1 MASPS
6 KRAKAQ
12 RTNAEITA
20 ETRDKLIGAGRA
32 VFAAHGFRKAGGE
45 EVVAMAGVTRGALYY
60 QFGGME
66 GLFAAT
72 AETVAGELARG
83 LYERTMAA
91 LPQHGQGNHSVE
103 ELEIGADL
111 LLKAFA
117 TGDAADLLLRE
128 APVVMG
134 HQGWQQL
141 MTSSGLRGLL
151 DHALE
156 HWIEARILPAKQKAA
171 TADVIFGAL
180 MQAGIAI
187 AAADNRGAALQ
198 LYRDIVRR
206 MIRALR
212 DAKGV

>member
-1 MASPS
+1 MA
-6 KRAKAQ
+6 RAKKSTQTQ

-20 ETRDKLIGAGRA
+20 ETREKLIAAGRA
-32 VFAAHGFRKAGGE
+32 VFATQGFRNAGGE
-45 EVVAMAGVTRGALYY
+45 EVVAKAGVTRGALYY

-72 AETVAGELARG
+72 AEAVAGELARG

-91 LPQHGQGNHSVE
+91 LPNHAQGDHSVE
-103 ELEIGADL
+103 ELEIGAEL

-117 TGDAADLLLRE
+117 TSDAADLLLRE

-134 HQGWQQL
+134 HQRWQAL
-141 MTSSGLRGLL
+141 MTASGLRGLL
-151 DHALE
+151 EHALD
-156 HWIEARILPAKQKAA
+156 HWIDAGLLQPKQKAA

-187 AAADNRGAALQ
+187 AEADNRTAALS
-198 LYRDIVRR
+198 LYREIVRR

-212 DAKGV
+212 GAKNS

>member
-1 MASPS
+1 MARAS
-6 KRAKAQ
+6 KPR

-20 ETRDKLIGAGRA
+20 ETREKLIAAGRA
-32 VFAAHGFRKAGGE
+32 VFAAQGFRNAGGE
-45 EVVAMAGVTRGALYY
+45 EVVAKAGVTRGALYY

-72 AETVAGELARG
+72 AETVARELALG
-83 LYERTMAA
+83 LYDKTMAA
-91 LPQHGQGNHSVE
+91 LPTHAQGNHSVE

-128 APVVMG
+128 APVVLG
-134 HQGWQQL
+134 HQGWL
-141 MTSSGLRGLL
+141 EMMIATGLRGLL
-151 DHALE
+151 DHALG
-156 HWIEARILPAKQKAA
+156 HWIDAGLLAPKQKAA

-187 AAADNRGAALQ
+187 AEAENRTTALSV
-198 LYRDIVRR
+198 YREIVRR

-212 DAKGV
+212 GAKT